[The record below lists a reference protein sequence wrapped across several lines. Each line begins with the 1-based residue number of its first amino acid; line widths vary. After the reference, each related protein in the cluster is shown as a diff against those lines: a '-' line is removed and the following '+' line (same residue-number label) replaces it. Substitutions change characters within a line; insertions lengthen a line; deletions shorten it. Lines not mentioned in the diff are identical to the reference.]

1 MRRRV
6 DDEIALVDYY
16 PACDTA
22 LACYQHPQLCR
33 QMGNLDGIYS
43 LDKSRRI
50 YAYQPICVEYYY
62 IEYNRKLARD
72 AALVGDTVCL
82 VVGREYQNRG
92 IGRRCVQVLA
102 ELAAETGCMQLRA
115 QICPF
120 SG

>member
-50 YAYQPICVEYYY
+50 YVYQPI
-62 IEYNRKLARD
+62 
-72 AALVGDTVCL
+72 
-82 VVGREYQNRG
+82 
-92 IGRRCVQVLA
+92 
-102 ELAAETGCMQLRA
+102 
-115 QICPF
+115 
-120 SG
+120 